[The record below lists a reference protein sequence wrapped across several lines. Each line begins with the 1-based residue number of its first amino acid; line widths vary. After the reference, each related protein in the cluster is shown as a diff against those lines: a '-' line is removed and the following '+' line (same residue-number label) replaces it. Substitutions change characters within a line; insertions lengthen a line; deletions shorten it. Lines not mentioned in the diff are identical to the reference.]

1 MSDKKK
7 VKYASA
13 AYWFKEQMKKTTV
26 ETKFVFGNQEVP
38 KGTFTRLMEGE
49 VRFKPSLVGTV
60 ADGAITTAKLADNAV
75 NDSKIA
81 ANAVTDIK
89 INAGA
94 VTTTKLADNAVNST
108 KLADSAATTAK
119 IASGAVDTTKVA
131 ADTFVIQDTTQG
143 LKKVQKLSYD
153 PATGEIVTTYND
165 TANP

>member
-26 ETKFVFGNQEVP
+26 ETKFVFSNQEVP

-75 NDSKIA
+75 NDSKI
-81 ANAVTDIK
+81 
-89 INAGA
+89 NAGA
-94 VTTTKLADNAVNST
+94 VTTVKLADNAVNST
-108 KLADSAATTAK
+108 KIADNVISTAK
-119 IASGAVDTTKVA
+119 VVN
-131 ADTFVIQDTTQG
+131 DTFVTQDTTQG

>member
-75 NDSKIA
+75 NDS
-81 ANAVTDIK
+81 K